1 MSRRIDIEI
10 TSITG
15 STATW
20 RAAGARQPKGV
31 LNVSLLSTGF
41 TVGGTYRAEIEQD
54 MESIEVLSVAP
65 PKAASPMDPRNERLS
80 ILVPEQKGPDVQV
93 IYAPKG
99 RGRRDDDRSDRG
111 SRSERPRSGGP
122 RERKSTDGPAR
133 GARGARPGGERTS
146 SDRGPSDR
154 PSSDRPSND
163 RTRSPRPSSD
173 HSSERS
179 SERGSSR
186 PTDRRSPRGAG
197 ARPAGPAQPPVTTT
211 FRNALL
217 ASLSAEQL
225 PVAEQLLRGGMP
237 SVRQAVA
244 EQNRNAEAQG
254 RPTINAEVI
263 DRIAEELLGKTNLAF
278 WKDRAAGAIGAG
290 KELRLRD
297 LRAVVTSSKTVS
309 LDDEARVQHKELQG
323 ALNARVEALRTE
335 WTAKLERALENNDV
349 LEALRLTIRTPEPT
363 TRVSSEAAAKI
374 VAMTSAAL
382 TAESNPVTWKEIV
395 NTAVESPVR
404 RLIKPVGIPAD
415 PECNALAVKNA
426 GSIPEFAKLLGMRVP
441 PPPPP
446 TKPARPV
453 RRTPSPRRS

>member
-10 TSITG
+10 TSING
-15 STATW
+15 PTATW

-31 LNVSLLSTGF
+31 LNVSLLASGF

-65 PKAASPMDPRNERLS
+65 PKTASPMDPRNERIS

-111 SRSERPRSGGP
+111 SRSDRPRSGGP
-122 RERKSTDGPAR
+122 RERKSSDGASRPAR
-133 GARGARPGGERTS
+133 GARPT
-146 SDRGPSDR
+146 SDRSGSDRAPSDR
-154 PSSDRPSND
+154 SSSERPTSDRP
-163 RTRSPRPSSD
+163 RSPRPSTDRDGS
-173 HSSERS
+173 RS
-179 SERGSSR
+179 
-186 PTDRRSPRGAG
+186 TDRRAPRGAGG

-297 LRAVVTSSKTVS
+297 LRAVVTSSKTVN
-309 LDDEARVQHKELQG
+309 LDDEARVQHKELQS

-335 WTAKLERALENNDV
+335 WTAKLDRALENSDV

-374 VAMTSAAL
+374 VSMTSAAL
-382 TAESNPVTWKEIV
+382 TAETSPAMWKEIV

-415 PECNALAVKNA
+415 AECSALAVKNA
-426 GSIPEFAKLLGMRVP
+426 GSIPEFAKLLGMKVP